1 MQLTDKRAWLFVG
14 YYTPDKN
21 YFSLAK
27 RMQESVQKQ
36 GFECQIFE
44 RPSALCLRRP
54 PMPWVL
60 NCAQCAEFCLEQFE
74 ANPERSIFYL
84 DADAEMLRQPELLL
98 SPFLPEFDVGVN
110 MGHGKQVNSGTLIF
124 RRTENAKKVLLA
136 WVEEQKFQTQKML
149 QGAYSKPYREAWD
162 QQTLQN
168 VLERLKV
175 EVLDLP
181 WQYCSI
187 LPKDAE
193 TIPSGTVII
202 QYQASREHRYKL
214 SGRKK

>member
-1 MQLTDKRAWLFVG
+1 
-14 YYTPDKN
+14 
-21 YFSLAK
+21 
-27 RMQESVQKQ
+27 
-36 GFECQIFE
+36 
-44 RPSALCLRRP
+44 
-54 PMPWVL
+54 MPWVL

-110 MGHGKQVNSGTLIF
+110 MGHGKRVNSGTLIF
-124 RRTENAKKVLLA
+124 RRTENARKVLLA

-202 QYQASREHRYKL
+202 QYQASRETRYK
-214 SGRKK
+214 

>member
-1 MQLTDKRAWLFVG
+1 MVPEVAIPFACYCGFSELYLLGCDCSQNGYAFADPIRGVETQRVLEKSLPSYEKNFKAKTPHKNCQHLSRLPLGLLPENNSHGGIEMQLTDKRAWLFVG

-84 DADAEMLRQPELLL
+84 DADAEMLREPELLL
-98 SPFLPEFDVGVN
+98 SLSC
-110 MGHGKQVNSGTLIF
+110 QSLTL
-124 RRTENAKKVLLA
+124 A
-136 WVEEQKFQTQKML
+136 
-149 QGAYSKPYREAWD
+149 
-162 QQTLQN
+162 
-168 VLERLKV
+168 
-175 EVLDLP
+175 
-181 WQYCSI
+181 
-187 LPKDAE
+187 
-193 TIPSGTVII
+193 
-202 QYQASREHRYKL
+202 
-214 SGRKK
+214 